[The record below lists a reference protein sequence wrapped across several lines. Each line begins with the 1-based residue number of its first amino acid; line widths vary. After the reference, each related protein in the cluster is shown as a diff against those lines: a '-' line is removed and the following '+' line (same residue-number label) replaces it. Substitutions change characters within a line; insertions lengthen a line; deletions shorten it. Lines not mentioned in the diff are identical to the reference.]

1 MKNILVPIGSNDNAA
16 GNLQY
21 AIDLAYHW
29 DAYVYV
35 FSAFRELS
43 KVGGLAKVNAII
55 KEDCENKK
63 AGSKIFEK
71 ITLCFTRA

>member
-1 MKNILVPIGSNDNAA
+1 MKNILVPIGSNDNAV

-43 KVGGLAKVNAII
+43 KVGGLA
-55 KEDCENKK
+55 
-63 AGSKIFEK
+63 
-71 ITLCFTRA
+71 